1 MQGGPI
7 FAYETP
13 VVGYPWAIPYEFP
26 VYQIIVALLAATGLP
41 LDAAGRIVAFG
52 FFIGSLWPLRMLF
65 RVLRLDESA
74 FLFVAALF
82 ALAPIY
88 VYWSRTF
95 MIETCALFFSL
106 CWLALLARYLSRPVI
121 LDLVGAMLAG
131 CIGILAKSTT
141 FPAFAVLGSLLILK
155 ESHAALKTDITAA
168 RVRVA
173 LLAGIAVIVPIVGG
187 GAWSA
192 YADAVRA
199 HNTFAAILTT
209 EILPNWIFGTWS
221 QRLGSELWGGVAFG
235 RALME
240 IFGYAMFPA
249 IMVIF
254 ASLIRREYIYPA
266 FGSLIA
272 YLVPFAVFPTLH
284 SVHNY
289 YQVANA
295 LFLIAAVGL
304 ALAALVKAGRPVFA
318 FTIFA
323 LIAVS
328 QVTYFHWAFAPY
340 IRANYSNEQRLRI
353 AMIAKAGTQPTEALI
368 VIGDEF
374 ASTIPYYA
382 QRKSFAIANLI
393 PPTFLKQVLADPQKY
408 LGDRTFGGIVHCPK
422 TEPTD
427 AERQEIVA
435 GFVADRKMLGE
446 FGDCKFLDRKQG
458 G

>member
-1 MQGGPI
+1 
-7 FAYETP
+7 
-13 VVGYPWAIPYEFP
+13 
-26 VYQIIVALLAATGLP
+26 
-41 LDAAGRIVAFG
+41 
-52 FFIGSLWPLRMLF
+52 
-65 RVLRLDESA
+65 
-74 FLFVAALF
+74 
-82 ALAPIY
+82 
-88 VYWSRTF
+88 

-106 CWLALLARYLSRPVI
+106 CWLALLARYLSRPAI
-121 LDLVGAMLAG
+121 FDLAGAMLTG
-131 CIGILAKSTT
+131 CIGILAKGTT
-141 FPAFAVLGSLLILK
+141 FPAFAVLGSLLIIK
-155 ESHAALKTDITAA
+155 EGHAAWKTGFTAE

-173 LLAGIAVIVPIVGG
+173 LLAGIAVIVPIGVG

-199 HNTFAAILTT
+199 HNAFAALLTT

-221 QRLGSELWGGVAFG
+221 QRFGSELWGGVAFG

-249 IMVIF
+249 VVVIF
-254 ASLIRREYIYPA
+254 ASLMRREYTYPA
-266 FGSLIA
+266 LSALLA
-272 YLVPFAVFPTLH
+272 YLVPFAVFPMLH
-284 SVHNY
+284 TVHNY

-295 LFLIAAVGL
+295 IFLIAAVGL
-304 ALAALVKAGRPVFA
+304 ALAALAKAGRPVFA

-328 QVTYFHWAFAPY
+328 QVVYFHRAFAPY

-368 VIGDEF
+368 VIGDEW
-374 ASTIPYYA
+374 ASTLPYYA
-382 QRKSFAIANLI
+382 QRKSFAIANLT
-393 PPTFLKQVLADPQKY
+393 PPAFLKQVLADPQKY

-422 TEPTD
+422 TGPAD
-427 AERQEIVA
+427 AERQDIVA
-435 GFVADRKMLGE
+435 GFVANRKMLGE